1 MISVQEATNTILSNL
16 PSLGAEN
23 CQIEQ
28 AHGRVLR
35 QDITAD
41 RDLPPFD
48 RIMMDGIAI
57 NYEGI
62 YSIPCDQR
70 LCKIEGHQP
79 AGSPK
84 MELANSS
91 NCIEVATGATLPDGT
106 DTVIPIEQLTIEGN
120 QATIHP
126 DADFQQWQYIHK
138 QASDHPKGTK
148 LLAPGTLLTPK
159 EIAVAASAGLTTIA
173 VSSLPKIALISTGDE
188 LVSIEETPLP
198 HQIRQSNAHMLASA
212 IRSQNLGIPSQFHL
226 PDEPD
231 QLFEGIT
238 SILEQNDLLI
248 FSGGVSKG
256 KKDFLP
262 QTLESLGIEKKLHWV
277 AQRPGKPLW
286 FGISKDQ
293 KPVFGLPGN
302 PLSTL
307 TCYHRYIA
315 PALNAM
321 ALRPVEQILHVQLA
335 DSFEFQ
341 PPLTCFLPVKLIN
354 HSSETKAIPCPA
366 NNSGDYSGILETSGF
381 VEIPQDVTN
390 AAKGTWYPF
399 YPW

>member
-1 MISVQEATNTILSNL
+1 MISVQEATHTILSNL
-16 PSLGAEN
+16 PTLSTEECHLHM
-23 CQIEQ
+23 
-28 AHGRVLR
+28 AHGRILR

-62 YSIPCDQR
+62 QSLQCDSR
-70 LCKIEGHQP
+70 RCKIEGHQP

-84 MELANSS
+84 MELGNSVS
-91 NCIEVATGATLPDGT
+91 CIEVATGATLPVGT

-120 QATIHP
+120 YATIHP
-126 DADFQQWQYIHK
+126 RSDFQQWQYIHK
-138 QASDHPKGTK
+138 QASDHSEGTI
-148 LLAPGTLLTPK
+148 LLAPGTLLSPK
-159 EIAVAASAGLTTIA
+159 EIAVAASAGLSTIS
-173 VSSLPKIALISTGDE
+173 VSRLPTIALISTGDE
-188 LVSIEETPLP
+188 LVPIEETPLP

-212 IRSQNLGIPSQFHL
+212 IQTQKLGIPSQYHL

-231 QLFEGIT
+231 HLLNGIT
-238 SILEQNDLLI
+238 CILEQYDVLI

-262 QTLESLGIEKKLHWV
+262 QTLERLGVQKKLHWV

-286 FGISKDQ
+286 FGISTER

-307 TCYHRYIA
+307 TCFHRYIA
-315 PALNAM
+315 PALKAM
-321 ALRPVEQILHVQLA
+321 AARSPEQFMHVQLA
-335 DSFEFQ
+335 DDFEFQ

-354 HSSETKAIPCPA
+354 QSAETKAIPCPA

-390 AAKGTWYPF
+390 AVQGTWYPF